1 MNHWTELSVQFANCR
16 NYLDELFR
24 IYPISPNL
32 RRDISEQAIDSIA
45 LHYQNRDNKELVKE
59 LLKLD
64 LFPIKD
70 SYVPFLRK
78 SRNAIELNPNTV
90 NRIAGNLYAMGLD
103 VILDRC
109 TEPKETNRQMGPM
122 FKNWV
127 KSGVLGCD
135 IYEDEESFLASEGN
149 AVPVLS
155 DQRMKR
161 FAIEHLGYTRVNKG
175 LDFIARF
182 NGKYVIAETK
192 FITDQG
198 GHQSDQFEDAML
210 TLTSPLDPVDDKT
223 VITIII
229 ADGVL
234 YIPGNH
240 KLYRYINQNDDWV
253 ILSALV
259 LREYLYSL

>member
-1 MNHWTELSVQFANCR
+1 MNYWTQLSVEFANQR

-24 IYPISPNL
+24 IYPITPNL
-32 RRDISEQAIDSIA
+32 RREISNETSDAIARSYAD
-45 LHYQNRDNKELVKE
+45 RDNKELVKE

-70 SYVPFLRK
+70 SYVPFLRR
-78 SRNAIELNPNTV
+78 SRNAIDLNPNTV

-122 FKNWV
+122 FKNWI
-127 KSGVLGCD
+127 KSGVLGCA
-135 IYEDEESFLASEGN
+135 IYEDEADFLSTDENG
-149 AVPVLS
+149 VLVLS
-155 DQRMKR
+155 DERMKR

-182 NGKYVIAETK
+182 NGKYVIAEAK

-210 TLTSPLDPVDDKT
+210 TLTSPIDPSCTET
-223 VITIII
+223 VITIVV

-240 KLYRYINQNDDWV
+240 KLYRYISESDDLI

-259 LREYLYSL
+259 LREFLYSL